1 MEPPQQPAP
10 VRHGQVRH
18 VGGMLQRRV
27 LSVAGQHPQWPGGER
42 IPRWNGCGRNLERPS
57 SGDLD
62 LPSGGDMRG
71 DLLRRGQP
79 RPPIAALAGNDSDSL
94 SAAPYPSCDDH
105 SAAFEQEANGNPF
118 VNGMDHKLLNSIPC
132 ETRNSVRAARSPSVR
147 LCSLPSFSERL
158 NLSYVLMCSLF
169 L

>member
-1 MEPPQQPAP
+1 MEPPRQPAP

-42 IPRWNGCGRNLERPS
+42 IPRWNGGGRNLERPS
-57 SGDLD
+57 GGDLD
-62 LPSGGDMRG
+62 GGDMRG
-71 DLLRRGQP
+71 DLLGRGQP

-118 VNGMDHKLLNSIPC
+118 VNGMDHKLLNSIPY
-132 ETRNSVRAARSPSVR
+132 ETRNSVRAARPPSV
-147 LCSLPSFSERL
+147 L
-158 NLSYVLMCSLF
+158 SLF
-169 L
+169 LAFLP

>member
-1 MEPPQQPAP
+1 MSVDASTACAVRRRPAP
-10 VRHGQVRH
+10 
-18 VGGMLQRRV
+18 
-27 LSVAGQHPQWPGGER
+27 SVARRQVHPSMEWRLQKFGEAQWWRLRSAG
-42 IPRWNGCGRNLERPS
+42 
-57 SGDLD
+57 
-62 LPSGGDMRG
+62 GGDIRG
-71 DLLRRGQP
+71 DLLGRGQP

-94 SAAPYPSCDDH
+94 SAAPCPSCDDH

-132 ETRNSVRAARSPSVR
+132 ETRNSVRAARPPSVR
-147 LCSLPSFSERL
+147 LCSLPSFPERL